1 MLEKAR
7 QLPGVQAAGF
17 NDFPPFYFG
26 DIDWG
31 ALTSFH
37 IVGQVD
43 PGPGPE
49 PKLDW
54 HTVSPGDFHA
64 LQISLLQGRD
74 FHQEDDASHER
85 VAIIDEAMA
94 NFYFPGESP
103 LGRQI
108 ELTDSDGRRT
118 CTIVGVV
125 AHVRY
130 TRPNYWQRDFQA
142 YFPVAQYNF
151 NYQVLM
157 LRSSGDPGSLTSSVR
172 KLIASV
178 DPELPITRVETLDGA
193 VARFYAPE
201 LISALVVGLFSAAAL
216 FLSAVGLYGVL
227 AYAVGRRTRE
237 IGIRVAVGARTT
249 NILQLVI
256 LQGLKLATLGLII
269 GVVAALA
276 LARLMSSML
285 YGVSANDPVSLLVA
299 ILVLGVAALLACLLP
314 ALRATRTDPITALRE

>member
-1 MLEKAR
+1 MIFHR
-7 QLPGVQAAGF
+7 
-17 NDFPPFYFG
+17 FYFG

-37 IVGQVD
+37 VVGQAD
-43 PGPGPE
+43 PGPGHE

-54 HTVSPGDFHA
+54 HTVSTGYFQA
-64 LQISLLQGRD
+64 LQISVLQGRD
-74 FHQEDDASHER
+74 FRQDDDAGHER
-85 VAIIDEAMA
+85 VVIIDEAIA
-94 NFYFPGESP
+94 RFHFPGASP

-108 ELTDSDGRRT
+108 EVTDSDGKKT

-151 NYQVLM
+151 NYQVLL
-157 LRSSGDPGSLTSSVR
+157 LRSSDDPDSLKSSVR
-172 KLIASV
+172 KLVASV
-178 DPELPITRVETLDGA
+178 DPELPVTRIETLDDV
-193 VARFYAPE
+193 VARLYAPE
-201 LISALVVGLFSAAAL
+201 RISALVLRLFSAAAL
-216 FLSAVGLYGVL
+216 FLSTVGLYGVL

-256 LQGLKLATLGLII
+256 LQGLKLATVGLII

-276 LARLMSSML
+276 LTRLMSSML
-285 YGVSANDPVSLLVA
+285 YGVSATDPVSLLVA
-299 ILVLGVAALLACLLP
+299 ILVLDVAALLACLLP
-314 ALRATRTDPITALRE
+314 ALRATRIDPIAALRE